1 MRKGFVIVG
10 LCAVALVGWQQAPL
24 PRVELSATQSEAIAA
39 KVTELG
45 SLVTQLRG
53 LKNADADLLTDVEAY
68 LKTGQ
73 QMREFPEEFFEAPD
87 VAKAMAVLD
96 QGIVR
101 GKALL
106 NGDAP
111 WMKTKGRRVHGYKSA
126 LDGSVQPYGLRIPES
141 YDGTKPVRLYVWL
154 HGRDA
159 KNAEWNF
166 IDRFQKVSASAS
178 NPADEGQ
185 IQLDLYGRWNGIAWH
200 WAGEV
205 DVFEGIAEVQRRY
218 KIDPKRIVLRGF
230 SMGGCGAW
238 HIALHHPGQFAAAE
252 IGAGTWPYRAQMP
265 GFPEYQQLPL
275 HIYENILDWSL
286 NAFNL
291 PLAGHGGELESGTS
305 SIPPYVAKGVKTRG
319 QLESSIRVREQL
331 GREGFP
337 SVGEPDELKAEGT
350 EATFFISKET
360 GHSTSPVVRTKLDAF
375 LKKYGDRGIV
385 SPEHMRF
392 VSWTTRYNRSHW
404 VSVDWLEKHY
414 QRGEVDALRSDGG
427 RKFEV
432 KTKNLAKLTLREMA
446 QAKEVKID
454 GQNLKVSGRAELS
467 FEKLGGAWKLAG
479 KASGL
484 HKQHGLQG
492 PIDDAFM
499 DPFLLV
505 RPTGTP
511 WNVAAHEESLKR
523 LKAFEAVYAKHLRA
537 HPRVK
542 DDRDVSAADFVKYNV
557 VLFGDPGS
565 NRWMAKVIGKLPLLW
580 TKDSVTMGGK
590 SFSAKDHLP
599 ALIYPSPLGAGRY
612 VVLNSG
618 MTVDEQEIRGEYA
631 MPKLG
636 DYAVLKG
643 GETVM
648 AGLYNEVWK

>member
-1 MRKGFVIVG
+1 MRNGFVIVA
-10 LCAVALVGWQQAPL
+10 LCAAALVGWQQAAP
-24 PRVELSATQSEAIAA
+24 VQVDSTAIAA
-39 KVTELG
+39 KVAELER
-45 SLVTQLRG
+45 LVTQLRA
-53 LKNADADLLTDVEAY
+53 KADADLLTDVEAY

-73 QMREFPEEFFEAPD
+73 QMREFPEEFFEAAD
-87 VAKAMAVLD
+87 VAKGLAVLD
-96 QGIVR
+96 QGITR

-106 NGDAP
+106 NGEAP
-111 WMKTKGRRVHGYKSA
+111 WMKLKGRRVHGYRSK

-166 IDRFQKVSASAS
+166 IDRFQKVSTSAS

-252 IGAGTWPYRAQMP
+252 IGAGTWPYRSQMP

-291 PLAGHGGELESGTS
+291 PLAGHGGELETGTS
-305 SIPPYVAKGVKTRG
+305 SIPPYAPKGAKTRG
-319 QLESSIRVREQL
+319 QLESSVRVREQL
-331 GREGFP
+331 AREGYP
-337 SVGEPDELKAEGT
+337 SVGEPDELRAEGT
-350 EATFFISKET
+350 EATFYISKET
-360 GHSTSPVVRTKLDAF
+360 GHSTSPVVRAKLDAF
-375 LKKYGDRGIV
+375 LKKYGDRGVV
-385 SPEHMRF
+385 SPERVRF

-414 QRGEVDALRSDGG
+414 ERGEVDAVRSEGG
-427 RKFEV
+427 SRFDV
-432 KTKNLAKLTLREMA
+432 KTKNLARLTLREMA
-446 QAKEVKID
+446 QAKEVRLD
-454 GQNLKVSGRAELS
+454 GQSLKVRGRAELS
-467 FEKLGGAWKLAG
+467 FEKRGGTWKPAG
-479 KASGL
+479 NATGL

-511 WNVAAHEESLKR
+511 WNVASHEESLKR
-523 LKAFEAVYAKHLRA
+523 LKQFEAVYAKHLRA

-542 DDRDVSAADFVKYNV
+542 DDKDVSAADFANYNV

-565 NRWMAKVIGKLPLLW
+565 NIWMSKVIGKLPLTW
-580 TKDSVTMGGK
+580 TKETLTMGGK
-590 SFSAKDHLP
+590 SFAAKDHFP
-599 ALIYPSPLGAGRY
+599 ALIYPSPLGQGRY

-618 MTVDEQEIRGEYA
+618 MTFDEREIRGEYA
-631 MPKLG
+631 MPRLG
-636 DYAVLKG
+636 DYAVLRG
-643 GETVM
+643 EETVM